1 MLILGV
7 FETVQ
12 FFAALPPIHCLEKTK
27 YERSLFYKHPLGQS
41 NVQIIPKQPQNNLKK
56 IKTFFTIN
64 IMKVT
69 LSEGKILL
77 TNLILNRR
85 YL

>member
-64 IMKVT
+64 
-69 LSEGKILL
+69 
-77 TNLILNRR
+77 R
-85 YL
+85 YLFQFSMKYANNTDNAC